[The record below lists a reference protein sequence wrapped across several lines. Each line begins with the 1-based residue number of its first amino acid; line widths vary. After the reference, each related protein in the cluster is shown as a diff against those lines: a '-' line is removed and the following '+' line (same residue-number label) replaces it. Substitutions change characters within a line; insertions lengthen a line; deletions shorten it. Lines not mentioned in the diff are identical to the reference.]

1 MKINKAILI
10 VGSEGLIGQALKK
23 KLEERYKII
32 SIDIKKKKKM
42 NYYFCDLKKNKN
54 FKKILKKITKKSE
67 LFAAINTMY
76 PIKHSN
82 FLQNSNKKFLHFI
95 NNHLI
100 SYYNFNNEIFKLFSK
115 SKKKKILINLSSI
128 YGEKIPNFNIY
139 KGTKIKMPIEYSIVK
154 SSLIIMSKYFDK
166 WSKFKNKKINFYSV
180 NPAGVE
186 SNQTKKFKLNYKKIY
201 KAKMIST
208 SSICICINKILNG
221 SYKKDKRN
229 IFITGGAKI

>member
-1 MKINKAILI
+1 MKTIII

-23 KLEERYKII
+23 QLDQKYKVIC
-32 SIDIKKKKKM
+32 IDIKKKKDV
-42 NYYFCDLKKNKN
+42 NYYSCDLKKNN
-54 FKKILKKITKKSE
+54 SFKKILKKIAKKNE
-67 LFAAINTMY
+67 IFAAINTIY
-76 PIKHSN
+76 PVKHSN
-82 FLQNSNKKFLHFI
+82 FLQNNNKKFLNFI
-95 NNHLI
+95 NYHLI
-100 SYYNFNNEIFKLFSK
+100 SYYNFNNETFKLFSK
-115 SKKKKILINLSSI
+115 SKKKKILINFSSI

-166 WSKFKNKKINFYSV
+166 WSKFKNKKTRFYCV

-186 SNQTKKFKLNYKKIY
+186 SSQPKKFKSNYRKIY

-208 SSICICINKILNG
+208 SSIFTCIKKILEG
-221 SYKKDKRN
+221 SYKTTKRN

>member
-1 MKINKAILI
+1 MTKNKTILI
-10 VGSEGLIGQALKK
+10 VGSEGLIGQALNR
-23 KLEERYKII
+23 KLEKRYNLIC
-32 SIDIKKKKKM
+32 IDIKKKKKA

-54 FKKILKKITKKSE
+54 FKQILKKIAKKNE
-67 LFAAINTMY
+67 IFAAINTMY

-82 FLQNSNKKFLHFI
+82 FLQNDNKRFLNFV

-100 SYYNFNNEIFKLFSK
+100 SYYNFNNEIFKLFSN
-115 SKKKKILINLSSI
+115 SKKKKNLINFSSI

-139 KGTKIKMPIEYSIVK
+139 RGTKIKMPIEYSIVK
-154 SSLIIMSKYFDK
+154 SGLIIMSKYFDK
-166 WSKFKNKKINFYSV
+166 WSKFKNKKINFYCV

-186 SNQTKKFKLNYKKIY
+186 SDQTKRFKLNYKKIY

-208 SSICICINKILNG
+208 SSIYICIKKILEG
-221 SYKKDKRN
+221 SYKTSQKN

>member
-1 MKINKAILI
+1 MKINKTILI
-10 VGSEGLIGQALKK
+10 VGSEGLIGQALKR
-23 KLEERYKII
+23 KLEQRYNVIC
-32 SIDIKKKKKM
+32 IDIKKKERI
-42 NYYFCDLKKNKN
+42 NYYFCDLKKIKN
-54 FKKILKKITKKSE
+54 FKKILKKIAKKNE

-82 FLQNSNKKFLHFI
+82 FLQNSNKKFLNFI
-95 NNHLI
+95 NSHLI
-100 SYYNFNNEIFKLFSK
+100 SYYNFNSEFFKLFSK
-115 SKKKKILINLSSI
+115 IKKKKILINFSSV

-166 WSKFKNKKINFYSV
+166 WSKFKNKKIEFYSV

-186 SNQTKKFKLNYKKIY
+186 SDQTKKFKSNYKKIY

-208 SSICICINKILNG
+208 SYICICIKKILTG
-221 SYKKDKRN
+221 SYKKNKRN